1 MVSILSALSFAVGVD
16 LSLAVDD
23 DLSIIMQSANLCDHP
38 QMGIAPSRQQARDHW
53 VMSAPLMHERMTLYV
68 SESRADGRE
77 THHDISHRCSCTE
90 RGGHKWEP
98 SGEIP
103 SILVFLFVQDVGYLF
118 HGGSEILLRV
128 ARRNMVAQGS
138 TDCFHMKCRLLSLH
152 SNFF

>member
-53 VMSAPLMHERMTLYV
+53 VMSAPLMHERMTLCV

-103 SILVFLFVQDVGYLF
+103 SILVFLSYRMWDIYFMVVPKF
-118 HGGSEILLRV
+118 FCESHVVIWWHRV
-128 ARRNMVAQGS
+128 APIAS
-138 TDCFHMKCRLLSLH
+138 T
-152 SNFF
+152 